1 MTHRTYR
8 LVIGALLLACLY
20 FDLNYLMWGLI
31 AMLLLE
37 GVTNLRIPPL
47 FTRFRNRFGD
57 HTKSAT
63 GDMPVP
69 NAACPRVDFDA
80 ERAMSL
86 FMGLMLLLSYV
97 VFYHLLWF
105 LPWFIGFALFGSG
118 VSGICPA
125 LIAIKSLGFK

>member
-8 LVIGALLLACLY
+8 LAVGALLLVFLY
-20 FDLNYLMWGLI
+20 FDLNYLMWVLI

-37 GVTNLRIPPL
+37 GMTNLLIPRL
-47 FTRFRNRFGD
+47 INQFRNLL
-57 HTKSAT
+57 SAHQKPAAEFIPAPD
-63 GDMPVP
+63 G
-69 NAACPRVDFDA
+69 ACPRFGFGA

-105 LPWFIGFALFGSG
+105 FPWFIGFALFGSG
-118 VSGICPA
+118 LSGVCPV
-125 LIAIKSLGFK
+125 LIAIKWLGFK